1 MKKNP
6 YCKITKQGAPVIN
19 SCICVFNTKNARLF
33 ELDLKS
39 KYCEIACVCSDDNGT
54 IEIEIEA
61 IAGQSLHLHKSKEGS
76 TIVMF
81 KNLKNY
87 HVFASDLSRYSARIC
102 FYNYN
107 YNYKE

>member
-6 YCKITKQGAPVIN
+6 YCRITKQGAPVIN
-19 SCICVFNTKNARLF
+19 SCTCVFDSKVTKLF

-39 KYCEIACVCSDDNGT
+39 KYCEIVGIYYDDNGNIG
-54 IEIEIEA
+54 IEIA
-61 IAGQSLHLHKSKEGS
+61 ALVRSLSLHKSKKGS
-76 TIVMF
+76 TTVMF

-107 YNYKE
+107 